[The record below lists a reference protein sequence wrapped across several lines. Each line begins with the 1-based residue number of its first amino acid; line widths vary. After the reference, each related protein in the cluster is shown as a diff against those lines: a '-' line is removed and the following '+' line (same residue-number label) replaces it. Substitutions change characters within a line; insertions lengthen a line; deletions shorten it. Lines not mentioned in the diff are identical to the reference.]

1 MVTALSST
9 RLIAAQLALKVLTS
23 GDTNSDSSGSGTS
36 DSSLLDG
43 SSVGKNVSSLPS
55 SAQASL
61 ASMLNSLSNS
71 QSDETAT
78 TSSTDNSDTASTD
91 ITTTSFMALLKQ
103 NLTAT
108 AAGTSDGAKQAKAML
123 DALNAGTLSVSDPTH
138 GVSIA
143 AWDPKSKTSS
153 SADATA
159 TANSPKAI
167 PTSDWN
173 DYLKAHLQ
181 RNGDGTL
188 SRAADNS
195 FIDKTTGNAAYFGQV
210 GTQFYYLSWTGANS
224 TSSTGT
230 PATDAATA

>member
-23 GDTNSDSSGSGTS
+23 GDTSSDSSGSGTS

-123 DALNAGTLSVSDPTH
+123 DALSGGTLTVSDPTQ

-143 AWDPKSKTSS
+143 AWDPTSKTNS
-153 SADATA
+153 SADTTA
-159 TANSPKAI
+159 TADTAKTI

-210 GTQFYYLSWTGANS
+210 GTQFYYLSWTGANI

>member
-23 GDTNSDSSGSGTS
+23 GDTSSDSSGTS

-78 TSSTDNSDTASTD
+78 TSSTDNSNTASTD

-123 DALNAGTLSVSDPTH
+123 DALSAGTLSVSDPTH

-143 AWDPKSKTSS
+143 AWDPTSKTSNS
-153 SADATA
+153 SDTTG
-159 TANSPKAI
+159 TANSAKAI

-210 GTQFYYLSWTGANS
+210 GTQFYYLSWPGANS
-224 TSSTGT
+224 TSSLST